1 MQLREEIKVNS
12 GALECPINDYF
23 CKFFENGSCKLI
35 NAHEKCLVLKEHV
48 KKNKKIL
55 E

>member
-1 MQLREEIKVNS
+1 MRLREEIKVNG
-12 GALECPINDYF
+12 GAFECPINDYF

-35 NAHEKCLVLKEHV
+35 NAHEKCLVLKEYV